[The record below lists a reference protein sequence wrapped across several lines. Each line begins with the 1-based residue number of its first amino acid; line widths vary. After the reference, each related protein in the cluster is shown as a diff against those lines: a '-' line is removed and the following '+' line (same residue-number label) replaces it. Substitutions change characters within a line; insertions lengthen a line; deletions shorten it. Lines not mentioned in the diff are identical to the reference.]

1 MRIEESL
8 NVTFDESLPEP
19 KSSPSVEDY
28 RINEPVVQDL
38 VRSPSLEANVSESGY
53 PKSIKEAKGHPIKQ
67 VIGKLNER
75 ILRTYV
81 KGMEVR
87 QHCCFN
93 KMKDRWQYIIQTM
106 VDITQILHVNLMCY
120 EQEI

>member
-1 MRIEESL
+1 MRIKESFNL
-8 NVTFDESLPEP
+8 TFDESLLVP
-19 KSSPSVEDY
+19 KSSPSVEDD

-93 KMKDRWQYIIQTM
+93 KMKDRSQNIIQTM
-106 VDITQILHVNLMCY
+106 VD
-120 EQEI
+120 